1 MELTHR
7 IEHWADAHHPLW
19 LDLIR
24 IGLGT
29 FILFKGLLFI
39 SDIRVLE
46 SLLMQINL
54 DWSSFIF
61 AHYIAF
67 AHLVGG
73 ILIALGLLTRP
84 AILFQF
90 PILLGAVLF
99 VHSDESLRTI
109 NTQWWV
115 SAVTLILLI
124 VFFIYGSGRWS
135 IDNYMRTHRES

>member
-1 MELTHR
+1 MEFTHR
-7 IEHWADAHHPLW
+7 IEHWADTHHPVW

-29 FILFKGLLFI
+29 FILFKGLIFI
-39 SDIRVLE
+39 SDISVLE
-46 SLLMQINL
+46 NILMNINM
-54 DWSSFIF
+54 DWSSFIV

-73 ILIALGLLTRP
+73 IMIALGLLTRV
-84 AILFQF
+84 AILFQL

-99 VHSDESLRTI
+99 VHSDETLRTI
-109 NTQWWV
+109 NTEWWV

-124 VFFIYGSGRWS
+124 VFFIYGSGPWS

>member
-1 MELTHR
+1 MEFTHR
-7 IEHWADAHHPLW
+7 IEHWADTHHPVW

-29 FILFKGLLFI
+29 FILFKGLIFI
-39 SDIRVLE
+39 SDISVLE
-46 SLLMQINL
+46 NILMNINM
-54 DWSSFIF
+54 DWSSFIV

-73 ILIALGLLTRP
+73 IMIALGLLTRV
-84 AILFQF
+84 AILFQL

-109 NTQWWV
+109 NTEWWV

-124 VFFIYGSGRWS
+124 VFFIYGSGPWS